1 MRPIVPALLALSLM
15 AGPAAALAQYDTVS
29 PIQPPPDGT
38 AAEEWG
44 EITITHHYPGP
55 ALWRVKKGNS
65 EVYILGGLPVM
76 EKRLDWDRSR
86 MDKILGQANVLLTSP
101 KAKGGIRGFAAWQM
115 TKGNGFFKTL
125 YDVLPPDVGGHFWRT
140 AKKNGLD
147 PQAYAKESPVVA
159 VMKLRD
165 DIYEKNGLST
175 NDPEKMLIFMAR
187 AKHTPMK
194 PIATYSA
201 ANLIGKLG
209 AMSKD
214 DKFKCVTA
222 ALNEIDF
229 AVGHAVTASRA
240 WAVADLN
247 TARANTPNSATLA
260 CLEGAGSTRE
270 MLDRATNDT
279 VAAINEALDKPGK
292 SVVAFP
298 LSILL
303 RPNGAL
309 DRLRA
314 QGLEVAEPES

>member
-1 MRPIVPALLALSLM
+1 MRPIVPALLALLLT
-15 AGPAAALAQYDTVS
+15 AGPAAARFQYDTVS
-29 PIQPPPDGT
+29 PIPLEGT

-44 EITITHHYPGP
+44 EVTITHHYPGP

-86 MDKILGQANVLLTSP
+86 VAKLLGQANVFLTSP
-101 KAKGGIRGFAAWQM
+101 KARGGIRGFTAWQM

-125 YDVLPPDVGGHFWRT
+125 YDVLPSDVGGHFWRT
-140 AKKNGLD
+140 ARKNGLD
-147 PQAYAKESPVVA
+147 PQHYAKDSPIVA

-175 NDPEKMLIFMAR
+175 NDPEKMLIFIAR
-187 AKHTPMK
+187 DKHTPMK

-201 ANLIGKLG
+201 AQLIGKLG
-209 AMSKD
+209 DMKEA
-214 DKFKCVTA
+214 DKFRCVTA

-260 CLEGAGSTRE
+260 CLEGSGSTRQ
-270 MLDRATNDT
+270 MLDRATDDT
-279 VAAINEALDKPGK
+279 VAAINDALNKPGK
-292 SVVAFP
+292 SVVTFP

-303 RPNGAL
+303 RPDGAL

-314 QGLEVAEPES
+314 QGLDVEEPEL

>member
-1 MRPIVPALLALSLM
+1 MRPIAVSLLLLFV
-15 AGPAAALAQYDTVS
+15 AGPATAQYDTISS
-29 PIQPPPDGT
+29 PQAPATGT
-38 AAEEWG
+38 AADEWDVV
-44 EITITHHYPGP
+44 TITHHYPGP

-65 EVYILGGLPVM
+65 EVYIVGGLPVM

-86 MDKILGQANVLLTSP
+86 VGKIMGQANVLLTSP
-101 KAKGGIRGFAAWQM
+101 KAKGGIMGFAAWQM
-115 TKGNGFFKTL
+115 AKGNGLFKSL
-125 YDVLPPDVGGHFWRT
+125 FDVLPSDVGGHFWRT

-147 PQAYAKESPVVA
+147 PNHYAKDSPIVA
-159 VMKLRD
+159 VMKLRE

-175 NDPEKMLIFMAR
+175 NDPEKMLIFLAR
-187 AKHTPMK
+187 DHHTPMK

-201 ANLIGKLG
+201 AGLIGKLNG
-209 AMSKD
+209 MDKT
-214 DKFKCVTA
+214 DKFDCVTA
-222 ALNEIDF
+222 TLNEIDF

-240 WAVADLN
+240 WAVADLR
-247 TARANTPNSATLA
+247 TARANSPNSATLA

-270 MLDRATNDT
+270 MLDRATDDT
-279 VAAINEALDKPGK
+279 VQAINDALAKPGK